1 MKTVSITKARHKL
14 GELSRAPST
23 VEVTHR
29 GATVGTLR
37 IYAEA
42 HYDREKAMEAARG
55 IRELSLRLNAKRKPS
70 KKRGATKAVRDLR
83 DGD

>member
-1 MKTVSITKARHKL
+1 MKTVSITKARRKL
-14 GELSRAPST
+14 GEPACAPST

-29 GATVGTLR
+29 VATVGTLR
-37 IYAEA
+37 IYAEG
-42 HYDREKAMEAARG
+42 HYDRDKAMEAARG
-55 IRELSLRLNAKRKPS
+55 IRELSLRLNAKGKPS